1 MPPKNGLPFP
11 SDGNITTCLFL
22 LSAVADVANA
32 VLGTIPFLLP
42 SSSSSSVVLRLQN
55 IENLFC
61 AITTAAAAA
70 DGHSSSGGMGEAIS
84 ADGKTD
90 VALRASVFVPPH
102 PPRLR
107 DRLFVGGGG
116 ALSWWGKI
124 HPPTRA
130 GGLGLWWAIKIH
142 NEAVR
147 CLKSG

>member
-22 LSAVADVANA
+22 LAAVADVANA

-61 AITTAAAAA
+61 AITTAAA
-70 DGHSSSGGMGEAIS
+70 DGHSSGGMGEAIS

-102 PPRLR
+102 PP
-107 DRLFVGGGG
+107 
-116 ALSWWGKI
+116 ST
-124 HPPTRA
+124 P
-130 GGLGLWWAIKIH
+130 
-142 NEAVR
+142 
-147 CLKSG
+147 